1 MLIDANVNLGN
12 WPFTLVPPLNAAQL
26 AAHLRRHGIGRA
38 LVSPIAAILAPDPMP
53 ANRALF
59 AAVRRLPALVPA
71 PVVNPALAHWR
82 EQLDFAAAGPARALK
97 LFPNYHNYR
106 LDSRRF
112 DAFFKAVKSRR
123 LRLMIS
129 ARVEDDRHR
138 YFGLHIKDVPVKTLI
153 PFLRRH
159 PELHPLLLG
168 LGLPQLRELA
178 KKCDNFSTDT
188 SFIEW
193 MDSLVDFTREFPPRR
208 VLLGTHAP
216 FLVTAASLA
225 KLSAA
230 PLPART
236 RAAIGRGN
244 AARFFSL

>member
-12 WPFTLVPPLNAAQL
+12 WPFTLVPPLTAPQL

-38 LVSPIAAILAPDPMP
+38 LVSPIGAILAPDPMP
-53 ANRALF
+53 ADRALF
-59 AAVRRLPALVPA
+59 AAVRGIPALVPV

-82 EQLDFAAAGPARALK
+82 EQLAAADLGPVRAIK

-112 DAFFKAVKSRR
+112 DPFFAAVKSLR
-123 LRLMIS
+123 LRLVIS

-138 YFGLHIKDVPVKTLI
+138 YFGLRIKDVPVKSFA

-159 PELHPLLLG
+159 PGLHPLILG

-193 MDSLVDFTREFPPRR
+193 LDALAELTREFPVRR
-208 VLLGTHAP
+208 ILFGSHAP
-216 FLVTAASLA
+216 FFVTRASVA
-225 KLSAA
+225 KLAAA
-230 PLPART
+230 PLSART
-236 RAAIGRGN
+236 RAAIGRAN

>member
-1 MLIDANVNLGN
+1 MSDLAPRYGDLTAGLYGSARAV
-12 WPFTLVPPLNAAQL
+12 AQL
-26 AAHLRRHGIGRA
+26 IILPIVSILVLSA
-38 LVSPIAAILAPDPMP
+38 LMEDEGTVSMQGLDQAILGLKILFIIFGSFL
-53 ANRALF
+53 AL
-59 AAVRRLPALVPA
+59 
-71 PVVNPALAHWR
+71 
-82 EQLDFAAAGPARALK
+82 
-97 LFPNYHNYR
+97 
-106 LDSRRF
+106 
-112 DAFFKAVKSRR
+112 
-123 LRLMIS
+123 IS
-129 ARVEDDRHR
+129 
-138 YFGLHIKDVPVKTLI
+138 
-153 PFLRRH
+153 FLRRH
-159 PELHPLLLG
+159 PDLHPLLLG